1 MGLHYHTRICI
12 NYEKAHS
19 TGTFNTEIENK
30 LKHIVPQYPLPAS
43 LKAIIPVFDLDKSQ
57 TQVITFIL
65 IKRHRC
71 HANRTILA
79 IYQYKCKYIDNNW
92 IVMDAAYCRP
102 NYVLD
107 YNSVTYRE
115 LDHINLFQPSKYV
128 EKYEEDSV

>member
-19 TGTFNTEIENK
+19 TGTFNAEIENK

-79 IYQYKCKYIDNNW
+79 IYQYKCNYIDNDW
-92 IVMDAAYCRP
+92 IVTTDFVVIIVRKSFNKFANQHCNVP
-102 NYVLD
+102 HQ
-107 YNSVTYRE
+107 T
-115 LDHINLFQPSKYV
+115 INVPPL
-128 EKYEEDSV
+128 